1 MAAKLEKTR
10 TPGIYKRGSR
20 YVVVYR
26 VKGKQVWESCR
37 TYDGARRAKSARTA
51 DIARGEFQERSRVTL
66 HEYSREW
73 IVRYHGRGRRGFRE
87 HTRTD
92 YERQLE
98 QYALRFFSERVRL
111 TEITPSDI
119 ARFVSWLCDGRAQA
133 RNDHALALAK
143 ARNTG
148 NEEPSP
154 LPQDAKRV
162 LADGT
167 VRNVLAPLRACLA
180 TAVREGILRSNPA
193 REVDLPHRP
202 VVRDGDEGPLKVLS
216 TEQLATFLRIV
227 HPRHRL
233 FFQLLAATGLR
244 ISEAIALRWRDV
256 QLDGSSPHVKV
267 RRAIVRG
274 DVGLPKSK
282 YGRRDVPIAFDLVRE
297 LRERHSATE
306 WHRPDD
312 LVFTSRTGSALMPNN
327 LLRRAL
333 KPAAEEAGAPWA
345 GFHTFRHTCA
355 SLLFA
360 QGRNAVQ
367 VQRWLGH
374 HSAAFTLAT
383 YVHLLDGDIGAP
395 LDIAPASEDYT
406 LRSTSNITIA
416 V

>member
-1 MAAKLEKTR
+1 MHSHSRRHATR
-10 TPGIYKRGSR
+10 ERG
-20 YVVVYR
+20 
-26 VKGKQVWESCR
+26 
-37 TYDGARRAKSARTA
+37 A
-51 DIARGEFQERSRVTL
+51 
-66 HEYSREW
+66 
-73 IVRYHGRGRRGFRE
+73 
-87 HTRTD
+87 
-92 YERQLE
+92 
-98 QYALRFFSERVRL
+98 
-111 TEITPSDI
+111 ITPPP
-119 ARFVSWLCDGRAQA
+119 GREASTCGWHRTQRA
-133 RNDHALALAK
+133 
-143 ARNTG
+143 G
-148 NEEPSP
+148 S
-154 LPQDAKRV
+154 
-162 LADGT
+162 
-167 VRNVLAPLRACLA
+167 LRACLA

-333 KPAAEEAGAPWA
+333 KPAAEEAAHLGLDSIRSGTRARRCYSLKA
-345 GFHTFRHTCA
+345 GTRSKCSAGSGITRRHSRSRPTCIYSTA
-355 SLLFA
+355 T
-360 QGRNAVQ
+360 
-367 VQRWLGH
+367 
-374 HSAAFTLAT
+374 SA
-383 YVHLLDGDIGAP
+383 HP
-395 LDIAPASEDYT
+395 SIAPASEDYT